1 MTPAATGMRTL
12 WIIGA
17 LSLAVLAMLVHLG
30 READPQGHHRVDLT
44 VNELITLDLALNLEV
59 LKLSQGRRL
68 DYDGLVAIGRAIDG
82 HLSKLETKFAAL
94 GVEGEL
100 TPVAGTWAEKQLQ
113 VERFKRVH
121 SSFSTSQ
128 RHFANLAEDLT
139 QRQKNGRLA
148 VAAQQVMSFL
158 MRGGNDPLPPLLGA
172 MALVEKEIPQW
183 NPANQ
188 EAGQLLVQ
196 HGNFLLANIRDLQD
210 ISRAI
215 LDSPFETQI
224 YRAHQRYAEA
234 HAAQARIA
242 GYYRWA
248 LAAFA
253 LLLAATVILVLAR
266 LRLALSHLRSSHAV
280 LDNIADNLGEGIV
293 AFDAGQRLRFIN
305 RRAEEMLGQRGAEL
319 FGQHPADVLFGGR
332 EGDFSPSLAP
342 AIAGRQRF
350 VGEGR
355 LAGHPPLPVAVLG
368 APLPDGHGAVAG
380 GYVLSLRDLSQTRQA
395 EARLYLAAHVF
406 DSLAEAMVITGAD
419 GRIQSVN
426 PAFTKITGYA
436 EDEARGQKP
445 GDLLSSGQHDPSFYR
460 GMWRSLAE
468 RGNWQ
473 GEVTNRRKSGE
484 SYTEWLSISV
494 MRDGEGQV
502 IQYVGLFSDISERK
516 EAEAF
521 IHHLAYHDPLTGLA
535 NRVLF
540 RDRLDMALRQAQRRN
555 RTLAVMIF
563 DLDRFKVVND
573 TLGHAAGDQL
583 LKGVAQRLQTM
594 TREADTLAR
603 LGGDEF
609 ALLVPEIAHADD
621 AENIGRKLLDAMK
634 PAFAVAGRDLFATT
648 SIGIAIFPLHGRT
661 GEDLLRNADVALYAA
676 KHAGRNT
683 LSRYNPNAVDGRD
696 DLEIETGLR
705 NALARN
711 ELILHY
717 QPQFTAGGNRITGV
731 EALVRWQNPTLG
743 LVQPERFIPL
753 AEQTGLIEEIGEW
766 CLDEACRQLAQW
778 QADGIA
784 IPRVAVNVSSR
795 QLRRPGFTERV
806 VNAVRRHGLQPQQ
819 LELELTESLLT
830 EDTQRTFAI
839 FAELRREGI
848 RIAIDDFG
856 TGYSSLKYLA
866 DLPVDVLKI
875 DQSFVARLHEQSESL
890 YVTQAIIMLAQSMN
904 IETIAEGVETEEQRS
919 QLLALGAEEVQGFL
933 MARPQCADDVANLAA
948 ALGREQ

>member
-1 MTPAATGMRTL
+1 MKPAAPGMRAL

-17 LSLAVLAMLVHLG
+17 VALAVLAVLVHLG
-30 READPQGHHRVDLT
+30 READPHGHNRVDLA
-44 VNELITLDLALNLEV
+44 VNETITLDLALNLEV

-68 DYDGLVAIGRAIDG
+68 DYDGLVAIGRAIDEN
-82 HLSKLETKFAAL
+82 LRMLETEFAEL
-94 GVEGEL
+94 GVAGEL
-100 TPVAGTWAEKQLQ
+100 APAIRSWTEKQNQ
-113 VERFKRVH
+113 VERFKRLH
-121 SSFSTSQ
+121 SIFSTSQ

-139 QRQKNGRLA
+139 QRQESGRLA

-158 MRGGNDPLPPLLGA
+158 MRGGNDPLPPLIGA
-172 MALVEKEIPQW
+172 MTLLDQEIPQW
-183 NPANQ
+183 EPANQ
-188 EAGQLLVQ
+188 GAGRLLVQ
-196 HGNFLLANIRDLQD
+196 HGTFLLANIRDLQE

-215 LDSPFETQI
+215 LDSPLEGQI
-224 YRAHQRYAEA
+224 HHAHRRYADA
-234 HAAQARIA
+234 HAAQTRIT

-253 LLLAATVILVLAR
+253 LILAASVILVLAR

-293 AFDAGQRLRFIN
+293 AFDAEQRLRFIN
-305 RRAEEMLGQRGAEL
+305 RRAEEMLRRRGAEL
-319 FGQHPADVLFGGR
+319 FGRTPAEVLFGGR
-332 EGDFSPSLAP
+332 EEDALPPLAP
-342 AIAGRQRF
+342 AIAGRQQF
-350 VGEGR
+350 IGEGW
-355 LAGHPPLPVAVLG
+355 LAGDPPLPVAMLG

-380 GYVLSLRDLSQTRQA
+380 GYVLSLRDLSQARQA
-395 EARLYLAAHVF
+395 EARLHLATHVF

-426 PAFTKITGYA
+426 PAFTKITGHT
-436 EDEARGQKP
+436 EDEARGHKP
-445 GDLLSSGQHDPSFYR
+445 GDLLRSGQHDPSFFR
-460 GMWRSLAE
+460 GMWQALAE
-468 RGNWQ
+468 HGSWQ
-473 GEVTNRRKSGE
+473 GKVTNRRKSGE
-484 SYTEWLSISV
+484 SYTEWLSISAV
-494 MRDGEGQV
+494 RDADGRV

-521 IHHLAYHDPLTGLA
+521 IYHLAYHDPLTGLA

-540 RDRLDMALRQAQRRN
+540 RDRLDMALRQAQRSN

-583 LKGVAQRLQTM
+583 LKLVAQRLQTM
-594 TREADTLAR
+594 TRDADTLAR

-609 ALLVPEIAHADD
+609 ALLVPEIAAAED
-621 AENIGRKLLDAMK
+621 AENIGRKLLNAMK
-634 PAFAVAGRDLFATT
+634 PAFAVAGRDLFTTT
-648 SIGIAIFPLHGRT
+648 SIGIAIFPQHGRT
-661 GEDLLRNADVALYAA
+661 SEDLLRNSDVALYAA

-683 LSRYNPNAVDGRD
+683 LSLFNPHAVDGLD
-696 DLEIETGLR
+696 ELEIETGLR

-711 ELILHY
+711 ELVLHY
-717 QPQFTAGGNRITGV
+717 QPQFAAGGGRITGV

-743 LVQPERFIPL
+743 LVPPGRFIPL

-778 QADGIA
+778 QADGVA
-784 IPRVAVNVSSR
+784 IPRVAVNVSAR

-806 VNAVRRHGLQPQQ
+806 VAAVRRHGLQPQQ

-830 EDTQRTFAI
+830 EDTKRTFAT
-839 FAELRREGI
+839 FAELRQEGI

-904 IETIAEGVETEEQRS
+904 IQTVAEGVETEEQRS
-919 QLLALGAEEVQGFL
+919 QLLALGAEEVQGYL
-933 MARPQCADDVANLAA
+933 MARPQPASEVSALAM
-948 ALGREQ
+948 ALSRED

>member
-1 MTPAATGMRTL
+1 MKTDVPGMRTL
-12 WIIGA
+12 WIIGG
-17 LSLAVLAMLVHLG
+17 LSLMALVVLVSLG
-30 READPQGHHRVDLT
+30 READPHGRNRVDLA
-44 VNELITLDLALNLEV
+44 VNQTIALDLALNLEV
-59 LKLSQGRRL
+59 LKLSQGQRL
-68 DYDGLVAIGRAIDG
+68 NYDGLVAIGRAIDEN
-82 HLSKLETKFAAL
+82 LRELEGELARL

-100 TPVAGTWAEKQLQ
+100 VPVASSWAEKQLQ
-113 VERFKRVH
+113 VERFKRVN
-121 SSFSTSQ
+121 SIFNTSQ
-128 RHFANLAEDLT
+128 RHFANLAEELT
-139 QRQKNGRLA
+139 PRQESGRLA
-148 VAAQQVMSFL
+148 VAAQQVMSFM
-158 MRGGNDPLPPLLGA
+158 MRGGNDPLPPLIGA
-172 MALVEKEIPQW
+172 MDLLDKEIPQW

-188 EAGQLLVQ
+188 GAGRLLVR
-196 HGNFLLANIRDLQD
+196 HGNFLLANIREVQG
-210 ISRAI
+210 ISQAI
-215 LDSPFETQI
+215 LDSPIEAQLS
-224 YRAHQRYAEA
+224 RAHHRYAEA

-248 LAAFA
+248 LAVFA
-253 LLLAATVILVLAR
+253 LLLSALVILVLAR

-305 RRAEEMLGQRGAEL
+305 RRAEEMIGRRGAAL
-319 FGQHPADVLFGGR
+319 FGLAPADVLFGGR
-332 EGDFSPSLAP
+332 DGESSPPLEP
-342 AIAGRQRF
+342 AIAGRRHF
-350 VGEGR
+350 IGEAR
-355 LAGHPPLPVAVLG
+355 LAGEPPLPVAMLG

-380 GYVLSLRDLSQTRQA
+380 GYVLSLRDLSQARQA
-395 EARLYLAAHVF
+395 EARLHLAAHVF

-419 GRIQSVN
+419 GRIHSVN
-426 PAFTKITGYA
+426 PAFTKITGYT

-445 GDLLSSGQHDPSFYR
+445 GDLLRSGQHDPGFYS
-460 GMWRSLAE
+460 GMWQSLAQH
-468 RGNWQ
+468 GSWQ
-473 GEVTNRRKSGE
+473 GEVTNRRKNGE

-494 MRDGEGQV
+494 VRDGGGRV

-521 IHHLAYHDPLTGLA
+521 IYHLAYHDPLTGLA

-540 RDRLDMALRQAQRRN
+540 RDRLDMALRQAQRSN

-583 LKGVAQRLQTM
+583 LKLVAQRLQSM
-594 TREADTLAR
+594 TRDADTLAR

-609 ALLVPEIAHADD
+609 ALLVPEIGAAGD
-621 AENIGRKLLDAMK
+621 AENIGRKLLNAMK
-634 PAFAVAGRDLFATT
+634 PAFAVVGRDLFATT
-648 SIGIAIFPLHGRT
+648 SIGIAIFPQHGRSS
-661 GEDLLRNADVALYAA
+661 EDLLRNADVALYAA

-683 LSRYNPNAVDGRD
+683 FSIFNPSAVDGQD

-705 NALARN
+705 NALTRN

-717 QPQFTAGGNRITGV
+717 QPQFAAGGNRITGV
-731 EALVRWQNPTLG
+731 EALVRWQNPALG
-743 LVQPERFIPL
+743 LVAPERFIPL

-784 IPRVAVNVSSR
+784 IPRVAVNVSAR
-795 QLRRPGFTERV
+795 QLRRQGFTERV
-806 VNAVRRHGLQPQQ
+806 VSTVRRHRLQPHE

-830 EDTQRTFAI
+830 EDTERTFAI
-839 FAELRREGI
+839 FAELRKEGI

-890 YVTQAIIMLAQSMN
+890 YVTQAIIMLAQSMH
-904 IETIAEGVETEEQRS
+904 IQTIAEGVETEEQRS
-919 QLLALGAEEVQGFL
+919 QLLALGAEEVQGYL
-933 MARPQCADDVANLAA
+933 MAHPQRAEEVARLVS
-948 ALGREQ
+948 ALGQE